1 MRTIGLLSLA
11 TTVFVALA
19 SQGALAADD
28 LKHGKKVFKKC
39 KACHSLEAGKNKVGP
54 SLAGVVDRAAGAV
67 EGFKYSQAMMDSGV
81 TWTAENLHGYLT
93 KPKDFMPGNKMA
105 FAGLRKE
112 KDRDAVIA
120 FIKNGG
126 E

>member
-11 TTVFVALA
+11 STVFIALA
-19 SQGALAADD
+19 SQGALAAD
-28 LKHGKKVFKKC
+28 GKKVFKKC

-67 EGFKYSQAMMDSGV
+67 EGFKYSEAMMNSGII
-81 TWTAENLHGYLT
+81 WTAENISAYLE
-93 KPKDFMPGNKMA
+93 KPKKFIPGNKMA
-105 FAGLRKE
+105 FAGLRKPA
-112 KDRDAVIA
+112 DRDAVIA
-120 FIKNGG
+120 FIQNGG